1 MKNPAEEHI
10 LVPKHLKLNEKEK
23 QDILK
28 KYSIASKDL
37 PKIRKDDPAIAKLN
51 ADANDVIK
59 ILRKSPTAGEA
70 VFYRGVANE

>member
-1 MKNPAEEHI
+1 MKKPAEETI
-10 LVPKHLKLNEKEK
+10 F
-23 QDILK
+23 
-28 KYSIASKDL
+28 L